1 MRPELTVTAL
11 VPATATLLRNGEHPR
26 DPNQRIMELE
36 YENRH
41 LKQAMSELMMEK
53 LLLKV
58 ALEARYQNAPEDT
71 GLVPSY
77 VAGRNASLSAQ
88 NASIYVAPGVLG
100 THLRATYGEIM
111 GAPLP
116 DSIAEFIKKLEKGQR
131 PSSPRRSLIG
141 HIVSALAPMRFGRSV
156 R

>member
-11 VPATATLLRNGEHPR
+11 VPETATLLRNGEHPR
-26 DPNQRIMELE
+26 DPNQRIKELE

-58 ALEARYQNAPEDT
+58 ALEARYENAPEDT
-71 GLVPSY
+71 GLVPTY
-77 VAGRNASLSAQ
+77 IAGRNASLSAQ
-88 NASIYVAPGVLG
+88 NASIYVAPGILG
-100 THLRATYGEIM
+100 AHLRATYGEAM
-111 GAPLP
+111 NAPLP
-116 DSIAEFIKKLEKGQR
+116 DSIAEFIKQLEKGRR
-131 PSSPRRSLIG
+131 PSASKRSLFGQIL
-141 HIVSALAPMRFGRSV
+141 SALTPMRARSV